1 MTAREIDIDD
11 YDADDF
17 ADDFADEYNEP
28 RTEIPDPGPN
38 RAGNRAQ
45 RREAAR
51 THRVSDD
58 YPVER
63 EANGITVVAV
73 DYDGE
78 TYWVPSDPA
87 EWDARATRA
96 FEDGKALT
104 ALEYILEPDPDSGKS
119 GYDLLTSKRYR
130 MKHINELFEKIA
142 KAGGFD
148 SSGN

>member
-11 YDADDF
+11 YD

-28 RTEIPDPGPN
+28 RTEIPDPGPK

-51 THRVSDD
+51 THRVSDE

-63 EANGITVVAV
+63 EANGITVVSV